1 MPVTRGVVPTLR
13 VRGYTRPSHME
24 EQTALSRR
32 GGCREALR
40 DEETSWVVLGVETLC
55 ACETT
60 WQGPALGSPYY
71 AVYRHGGSGDGCLDA
86 LANRTTNTG
95 SANHARRVAGIK

>member
-24 EQTALSRR
+24 EQTALSRY

-55 ACETT
+55 ACETDLA
-60 WQGPALGSPYY
+60 GP
-71 AVYRHGGSGDGCLDA
+71 
-86 LANRTTNTG
+86 
-95 SANHARRVAGIK
+95 GIGFPILRGI